1 MYHVISFLQVE
12 EGSKASEAGV
22 RLGDQVRNFFLTV
35 TLVMKTRFWEM

>member
-35 TLVMKTRFWEM
+35 KLVMKIRFWAM